1 MDQVFQLRS
10 TQFTYNFNITIVND
24 DIVEVPEDL
33 FVNLTRV
40 TQEGSMKIIYNM
52 ATVNI
57 ADDDGRWTPFFSG
70 ALLEY

>member
-1 MDQVFQLRS
+1 MDQVFQLSS

-33 FVNLTRV
+33 FINLTRV
-40 TQEGSMKIIYNM
+40 TQEGSMEIIHNM

-57 ADDDGRWTPFFSG
+57 DDDDGR
-70 ALLEY
+70 